1 MTLFEKT
8 YHNAISF
15 KENMRD
21 SQLLIL
27 ILKGMQEKQAEA
39 EYLFKSGNVIQ
50 SVLVQQEAV
59 LSAEKAFEKYTSSV
73 SKYVG
78 KIDFI
83 GIA

>member
-1 MTLFEKT
+1 MTPFEKS
-8 YHNAISF
+8 YHNVVSF

-21 SQLLIL
+21 SQLLIM
-27 ILKGMQEKQAEA
+27 ILKSMQEKQAEA
-39 EYLFKSGNVIQ
+39 ELLFENGNVIQ
-50 SVLVQQEAV
+50 SVLVKQEAI
-59 LSAEKAFEKYTSSV
+59 LSAEKAFEKYTASV